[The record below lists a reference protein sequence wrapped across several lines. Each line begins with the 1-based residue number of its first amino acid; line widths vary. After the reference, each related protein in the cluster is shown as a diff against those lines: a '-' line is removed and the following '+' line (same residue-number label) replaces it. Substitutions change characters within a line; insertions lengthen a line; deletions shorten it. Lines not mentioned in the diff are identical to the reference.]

1 MGYISEF
8 TYKFV
13 HLCRSTV
20 FCLTIPYLA
29 WTPNSPSMKPTRF
42 DTFLFTTLTSRRNI
56 TWTMSH
62 DRLRNQPHYTKAYR
76 RLMGRRT
83 YHTDIPSSN
92 GGVSITKLQIWRFA
106 KATVTYKSLH
116 WFAPLTSHTKLLT
129 RRRNKTSDVIK
140 AIIVARRSD
149 EASVPTQRRFTL
161 VRARF
166 ATVRASLHPRTSQSP
181 GTFKYTKRLHIKWP
195 QVHQPISVQRRGQ
208 L

>member
-1 MGYISEF
+1 MEYLSAL
-8 TYKFV
+8 TYGV
-13 HLCRSTV
+13 AHLCRSPV
-20 FCLTIPYLA
+20 CYLTILYLA
-29 WTPNSPSMKPTRF
+29 WMPNFLSMKPTRF

-62 DRLRNQPHYTKAYR
+62 DRNQSHYTKAYP
-76 RLMGRRT
+76 RLTGRRT
-83 YHTDIPSSN
+83 CHTDIPSSN

-106 KATVTYKSLH
+106 KTTVTYKSLH

-129 RRRNKTSDVIK
+129 RRRTKTSDVIK

-166 ATVRASLHPRTSQSP
+166 ATVRASLHPRTSESP
-181 GTFKYTKRLHIKWP
+181 GTFKYMKRLHIKWP